1 MSEVLIH
8 TSVKKK
14 KKKRGGGGGA
24 LKEYHFNESLLLPV
38 HFMNGK
44 NQGSKSVSDLSHD

>member
-8 TSVKKK
+8 TSVKK
-14 KKKRGGGGGA
+14 RGGA